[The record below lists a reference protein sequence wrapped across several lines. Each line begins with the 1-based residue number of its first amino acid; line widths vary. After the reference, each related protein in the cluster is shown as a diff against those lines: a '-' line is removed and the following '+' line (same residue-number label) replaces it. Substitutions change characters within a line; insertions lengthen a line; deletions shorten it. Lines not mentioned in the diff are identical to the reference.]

1 MDEGDRKKG
10 GQITL
15 KYEGESRI
23 GDGGVVSSVG
33 SEWID
38 ADYDH
43 FLPP

>member
-1 MDEGDRKKG
+1 MDEEARKKG
-10 GQITL
+10 GHTTL

-23 GDGGVVSSVG
+23 WDRGVVSSG
-33 SEWID
+33 DGEWID